1 MTHRLSYATV
11 QESRRQATYL
21 VRIED
26 AILALGAIEDI
37 AARMRERLEARGEIS
52 AEVVIVQGHSKET
65 LRLFGNPYRYPRC
78 VPPCSTRRSRGVRW
92 SCDNRGPLP

>member
-11 QESRRQATYL
+11 QESRRQATYV

-65 LRLFGNPYRYPRC
+65 LRLFGNPYS
-78 VPPCSTRRSRGVRW
+78 VSLVRAAMFDASVTW
-92 SCDNRGPLP
+92 RPLELR